1 MFVGF
6 YLALLYLGKMR
17 LWTETHAV
25 GIRVN
30 SVALLLSVCSGVL
43 SCYSQST
50 CTCTFLLS
58 DSVASIGA
66 LRSLIF
72 LAESVDNFF
81 QTCVCFFQFPFFDIH

>member
-1 MFVGF
+1 MWGE
-6 YLALLYLGKMR
+6 MR

-25 GIRVN
+25 GKRVN
-30 SVALLLSVCSGVL
+30 SVALLLSACSGVL

-50 CTCTFLLS
+50 RTCTFLLS

-72 LAESVDNFF
+72 LAESVDDFF
-81 QTCVCFFQFPFFDIH
+81 QMCVCFLKFPFFNIYSFIIDYYMI